1 MLNAKN
7 LLRHALFGALALI
20 GLASLQPAGAASPA
34 TPVQTTARVTGE
46 AGVSAADIDK
56 LVSTLQDDQKRQAL
70 IKQLQTLSAAE
81 KGMSPAPPPTPS
93 DFLSIVTDH
102 LQSIGSDM
110 VDATTVLVGAPSLM
124 GWFNRQV
131 RDPDTRALWEEVG
144 SNIGLIL
151 AAAILA
157 DFVMRQIARAIQRRA
172 TRRVPATWVGRIGLL
187 LLSILLAAL
196 PFFAFLAA
204 AELTAEY
211 LQPRVSTR
219 RVVIVLI
226 HAFVYARLII
236 VVAWTLLLAP
246 RAAGW
251 RLVPVSEETANYLFI
266 WVRRFTQVA
275 FYGFALIPAAW
286 WLGAPGAVSAI
297 VQKLVALLLAV
308 LGILFVLQNRHAVA
322 HWIRPHRR
330 PVTDPEGAAD
340 AAATRDTTGEVPP
353 PVSGTVAVIRHRI
366 AEVWHILAIVY
377 MVTIFAVYALK
388 IEGGFTFVFRATALT
403 VVILVAVRLFGRG
416 IKRLTDRGFAI
427 PADLRER
434 FPTLEARANRY
445 VPVLNIAAVIVLWG
459 FAVLGLLEAWGFG
472 SFAWLSSAT
481 GRQMTGSAI
490 TILII
495 LAVAFG
501 CWEIFNAAID
511 RYLAG
516 VDANGQRISRS
527 ARIRT
532 LLPFARN
539 AVWISLLLVVVLLV
553 LSELG
558 INIAPLLAGAGVV
571 GLAIGFG
578 SQALVKDII
587 TGLFMLVEDTIAV
600 GDVVDL
606 GGGNTGVIEAISIR
620 TIKLRDNAGS
630 VHTIPY
636 STVTQVRNLTKDFA
650 YHVIDLTVAYGSDP
664 DRVIEILKSVY
675 EDMKDDPAFG
685 PFMIAD
691 IEIFGLNGFAPNT
704 MNFQGRIKTLPMKQ
718 WAIGREYSR
727 RLKRALDEA
736 KIYLP
741 GMVPGA
747 IQTIDF
753 GDRAAQVLS
762 QLQLVMPQAL
772 VPKPPAE
779 EPEPEAAPRKPAAK
793 PA

>member
-1 MLNAKN
+1 MSNMKN
-7 LLRHALFGALALI
+7 PLSRALFCALALFSL
-20 GLASLQPAGAASPA
+20 GLAALPAAAGT
-34 TPVQTTARVTGE
+34 TPVQVTDQ
-46 AGVSAADIDK
+46 AGVSDADIDK

-70 IKQLQTLSAAE
+70 IKQLQTLSAAQ
-81 KGMSPAPPPTPS
+81 KGTEPAAPPTPS
-93 DFLSIVTDH
+93 DFLSVVTDH

-110 VDATTVLVGAPSLM
+110 VDATTVLVAAPNLM

-131 RDPDTRALWEEVG
+131 HDADTLASWEEVG
-144 SNIGLIL
+144 RNVGMIL

-157 DFVMRQIARAIQRRA
+157 DLITRQIAKAAYMRAV
-172 TRRVPATWVGRIGLL
+172 RRVPTTWVGRISMLVL
-187 LLSILLAAL
+187 AILLAAV
-196 PFFAFLAA
+196 PFCAFLVAA
-204 AELTAEY
+204 DLAAEY
-211 LQPRVSTR
+211 LQPKLSTR
-219 RVVIVLI
+219 RVLIVLI
-226 HAFVYARLII
+226 HAWVYARLII
-236 VVAWTLLLAP
+236 VTSWALLLAP
-246 RAAGW
+246 RTSGW
-251 RLVPVSEETANYLFI
+251 ALVPVGEETANYLFI

-275 FYGFALIPAAW
+275 FYGFALIPAFW

-297 VQKLVALLLAV
+297 VQKLVALLLTV
-308 LGILFVLQNRHAVA
+308 LGILFVLQNRQAVA
-322 HWIRPHRR
+322 QWVRPRPR
-330 PVTDPEGAAD
+330 PVADPEAAAD
-340 AAATRDTTGEVPP
+340 ASAMHDTASEAPQP
-353 PVSGTVAVIRHRI
+353 RVSGTIEVVRHRI
-366 AEVWHILAIVY
+366 AEVWHVLAIVY
-377 MVTIFAVYALK
+377 MITIFAVYALK
-388 IEGGFTFVFRATALT
+388 IEGGFIFVFRATALT
-403 VVILVAVRLFGRG
+403 VAILIGVRLFGRG
-416 IKRLTDRGFAI
+416 IRRLTERGFAI
-427 PADLRER
+427 PTDLHDR

-445 VPVLNIAAVIVLWG
+445 VPVLNVGAIFVLWA
-459 FAVLGLLEAWGFG
+459 FAALGLLEAWGFK
-472 SFAWLSSAT
+472 SFAWLSSAA
-481 GRQMTGSAI
+481 GRQLTGSAI
-490 TILII
+490 TIVVI

-516 VDANGQRISRS
+516 IDSHGQRISRS
-527 ARIRT
+527 ARVRT

-600 GDVVDL
+600 GEIVDL

-664 DRVIEILKSVY
+664 EQVIALLKTVY
-675 EDMKDDPAFG
+675 EDMKKDPAFG
-685 PFMIAD
+685 PFMLAE
-691 IEIFGLNGFAPNT
+691 IEVFGLNGFAPNS

-727 RLKRALDEA
+727 RLKRALDDA
-736 KIYLP
+736 KVYLP
-741 GMVPGA
+741 GMVPGGT
-747 IQTIDF
+747 QVIDF
-753 GDRAAQVLS
+753 ADRAAEVLGK
-762 QLQLVMPQAL
+762 LQFAAPQQAAAEPDKDAPPPKL
-772 VPKPPAE
+772 VPRKADASPA
-779 EPEPEAAPRKPAAK
+779 
-793 PA
+793 

>member
-1 MLNAKN
+1 MSNPATLI
-7 LLRHALFGALALI
+7 RRALI
-20 GLASLQPAGAASPA
+20 GAFLLFGLGLA
-34 TPVQTTARVTGE
+34 TPSQAAAAAANAKQVTNE
-46 AGVSAADIDK
+46 AGVSAADIDR
-56 LVSTLQDDQKRQAL
+56 LVGTLQDEQKRQAL

-81 KGMSPAPPPTPS
+81 KGANPPAPPAPS
-93 DFLSIVTDH
+93 DLLSIVGDH

-110 VDATTVLVGAPSLM
+110 VDATTVVIGAPHLM
-124 GWFNRQV
+124 GWFDRQV
-131 RDPDTRALWEEVG
+131 SDPTARDAWEEVG
-144 SNIGLIL
+144 RNIGLIL

-157 DFVMRQIARAIQRRA
+157 DFLMRQVARVIHRRA
-172 TRRVPATWVGRIGLL
+172 TRRNPTTWLGRISLL
-187 LLSILLAAL
+187 VLAILLAAL
-196 PFFAFLAA
+196 PFFAFLTA
-204 AELTAEY
+204 AEVTADY
-211 LQPRVSTR
+211 LQPRETTR
-219 RVVIVLI
+219 RVAIVLI
-226 HAFVYARLII
+226 HAFVYARLVI
-236 VVAWTLLLAP
+236 VTSWTLLLAP

-251 RLVPVSEETANYLFI
+251 TLVPVSEETANYLFI
-266 WVRRFTQVA
+266 WVRRFTQVG

-286 WLGAPGAVSAI
+286 WMGAPGAISA
-297 VQKLVALLLAV
+297 VLQKLVALLMTI
-308 LGILFVLQNRHAVA
+308 LGCLFVLQNRQAVGQ
-322 HWIRPHRR
+322 WLRPHRR
-330 PVTDPEGAAD
+330 AVADPEGQAD
-340 AAATRDTTGEVPP
+340 AAATRNAEDEAPAGP
-353 PVSGTVAVIRHRI
+353 SGTLEVLRYRLS
-366 AEVWHILAIVY
+366 EVWHALAILY
-377 MVTIFAVYALK
+377 IVTIFVVYALK
-388 IEGGFTFVFRATALT
+388 IEGGFVFVFRASAFTIG
-403 VVILVAVRLFGRG
+403 ILVAVRLLGRG
-416 IKRLTDRGFAI
+416 IKRLTERGFAV

-445 VPVLNIAAVIVLWG
+445 VPVLNIAATVVLWG
-459 FAVLGLLEAWGFG
+459 FMALALLEAWGFG
-472 SFAWLSSAT
+472 SFAWLSSSS
-481 GRQMTGSAI
+481 GRQLAGSAL
-490 TILII
+490 TIVLI
-495 LAVAFG
+495 LAIAFG
-501 CWEIFNAAID
+501 CWEIFNAAVD

-516 VDANGQRISRS
+516 VDSRGQRVSRS
-527 ARIRT
+527 ARVRT

-539 AVWISLLLVVVLLV
+539 AVWISLLLLVVLLI

-650 YHVIDLTVAYGSDP
+650 YHVIDLSVAYGSDP
-664 DRVIEILKSVY
+664 DQVIAILRQVY
-675 EDMKDDPAFG
+675 EGMKSDPAFG
-685 PFMIAD
+685 PFMIAE
-691 IEIFGLNGFAPNT
+691 IEIFGLASFAPNT
-704 MNFQGRIKTLPMKQ
+704 LNFQGRIKTLPMKQ
-718 WAIGREYSR
+718 WAIGREFSL

-762 QLQLVMPQAL
+762 ELQLVL
-772 VPKPPAE
+772 PPAA
-779 EPEPEAAPRKPAAK
+779 AAPSRPAAAETEIVAEPGAPVAK

>member
-1 MLNAKN
+1 MSNMKH
-7 LLRHALFGALALI
+7 LLRSTFFGAFALVVWV
-20 GLASLQPAGAASPA
+20 LTALPA
-34 TPVQTTARVTGE
+34 TAAATPAQVVDQ

-56 LVSTLQDDQKRQAL
+56 LVSTLQDDQKRQQL

-81 KGMSPAPPPTPS
+81 KGMAPAPPPTPS
-93 DFLSIVTDH
+93 DLLSVVTDH

-110 VDATTVLVGAPSLM
+110 VDATTVLVAAPNLM
-124 GWFNRQV
+124 GWFNRQI
-131 RDPDTRALWEEVG
+131 RDPAALATWEEVG
-144 SNIGLIL
+144 QNVGLIL

-157 DFVMRQIARAIQRRA
+157 DVVMRQIAKLIHRRA
-172 TRRVPATWVGRIGLL
+172 TRRVPTTWVGRIGML
-187 LLSILLAAL
+187 LLSILLAAI
-196 PFFAFLAA
+196 PFCAFLIAA
-204 AELTAEY
+204 DLAAEY
-211 LQPRVSTR
+211 LQPRLSTR

-226 HAFVYARLII
+226 HAWVYARLII
-236 VVAWTLLLAP
+236 VTSWALLLAP
-246 RAAGW
+246 RTAGW
-251 RLVPVSEETANYLFI
+251 RLVRVSEETANYLFI

-275 FYGFALIPAAW
+275 FYGFALIPAFW

-297 VQKLVALLLAV
+297 VQKLVALLLTV
-308 LGILFVLQNRHAVA
+308 LGILFVLQNRQAVA
-322 HWIRPHRR
+322 QWIRPNPR
-330 PVTDPEGAAD
+330 PVADPEGAAD
-340 AAATRDTTGEVPP
+340 ASATRDTDGEEPP
-353 PVSGTVAVIRHRI
+353 PVSGTIEVIRHRL
-366 AEVWHILAIVY
+366 AEIWHVLAMVY

-388 IEGGFTFVFRATALT
+388 IEGGFVFVFRATALT
-403 VVILVAVRLFGRG
+403 VAILIAIRLLGRG
-416 IKRLTDRGFAI
+416 IRRLTERGFAI
-427 PADLRER
+427 PADLRDR
-434 FPTLEARANRY
+434 FPTLEGRANRY
-445 VPVLNIAAVIVLWG
+445 VPVLNAGAIVVLWA
-459 FAVLGLLEAWGFG
+459 FAALALLEAWGFG

-481 GRQMTGSAI
+481 GRQLTGSLV
-490 TILII
+490 TIVII

-516 VDANGQRISRS
+516 VDSRGQRVSRS
-527 ARIRT
+527 ARVRT

-539 AVWISLLLVVVLLV
+539 AVWISLLLLVVLLV

-600 GDVVDL
+600 GEVVDL

-650 YHVIDLTVAYGSDP
+650 FHVIDLTVAYGSDP
-664 DRVIEILKSVY
+664 DQVTALLKSVY
-675 EDMKDDPAFG
+675 DDMKQDPAFG
-685 PFMIAD
+685 PFMIAE

-753 GDRAAQVLS
+753 GDRAAQVMSELRFA
-762 QLQLVMPQAL
+762 VPPPPAGTPA
-772 VPKPPAE
+772 PKP
-779 EPEPEAAPRKPAAK
+779 EPKPKRAPRKPVVKSA
-793 PA
+793 

>member
-1 MLNAKN
+1 MSNPSN
-7 LLRHALFGALALI
+7 LLRRTLFGLLLLV
-20 GLASLQPAGAASPA
+20 GLCHASPLSA
-34 TPVQTTARVTGE
+34 AAPTTAGPAQVADQ

-56 LVSTLQDDQKRQAL
+56 LVGTLQDDQKRQQL
-70 IKQLQTLSAAE
+70 IKQLQTLSAVQ
-81 KGMSPAPPPTPS
+81 KGTEPAAPPTPS
-93 DFLSIVTDH
+93 DLLSVVTDH
-102 LQSIGSDM
+102 LQGIGSDM
-110 VDATTVLVGAPSLM
+110 VDATTVLVGAPHLM
-124 GWFNRQV
+124 GWLKQQIY
-131 RDPDTRALWEEVG
+131 DPAERSAWEEVG
-144 SNIGLIL
+144 RNIGLIL

-157 DFVMRQIARAIQRRA
+157 DFIMRRVAKAIHLRA
-172 TRRVPATWVGRIGLL
+172 TRRNPATWVGRISLL
-187 LLSILLAAL
+187 VLAVLLAAL
-196 PFFAFLAA
+196 PFFAFLVAA
-204 AELTAEY
+204 DLTADY
-211 LQPRVSTR
+211 LQPRESTR
-219 RVVIVLI
+219 RVAIVLI

-236 VVAWTLLLAP
+236 VTSWTLLLAP

-251 RLVPVSEETANYLFI
+251 ALVPVSEETANYLFI

-286 WLGAPGAVSAI
+286 WLGTPGAVSAI
-297 VQKLVALLLAV
+297 LQKLVALLLTV
-308 LGILFVLQNRHAVA
+308 LGVLFVLQNRQAVA
-322 HWIRPHRR
+322 QWLRPHPR
-330 PVTDPEGAAD
+330 PVTDPEAAAD
-340 AAATRDTTGEVPP
+340 ASATRDTDGEVSPP
-353 PVSGTVAVIRHRI
+353 ATGTIAMIRHRL
-366 AEVWHILAIVY
+366 AEVWHVLAIIY
-377 MVTIFAVYALK
+377 IVTIFAVYALK
-388 IEGGFTFVFRATALT
+388 IEGGFIFVFRATALT
-403 VVILVAVRLFGRG
+403 VVVLVSARLLGRG
-416 IKRLTDRGFAI
+416 IKRLTERGFAI
-427 PADLRER
+427 PGDLKDR
-434 FPTLEARANRY
+434 FPTLEGRANRY
-445 VPVLNIAAVIVLWG
+445 VPVLNVAAIVVVWA
-459 FAVLGLLEAWGFG
+459 FAALGLLEAWGFG
-472 SFAWLSSAT
+472 SLAWLSSAT
-481 GRQMTGSAI
+481 GRQLTGSTI
-490 TILII
+490 TIVLI

-501 CWEIFNAAID
+501 CWEIFNAAVD

-516 VDANGQRISRS
+516 VDSHGQRISRS
-527 ARIRT
+527 ARVRT

-539 AVWISLLLVVVLLV
+539 AVWILLLLLVVLLV

-636 STVTQVRNLTKDFA
+636 STVTQIRNMTKDFA

-664 DRVIEILKSVY
+664 DQVIAILQAVY
-675 EDMKDDPAFG
+675 ADMKSDPAFG
-685 PFMIAD
+685 PFMIAE

-718 WAIGREYSR
+718 WAIGREFSR
-727 RLKRALDEA
+727 RLKRALDDA

-762 QLQLVMPQAL
+762 QLQLGMPQSAAPAPAEPA
-772 VPKPPAE
+772 PKPKR
-779 EPEPEAAPRKPAAK
+779 APRKAAAK

>member
-1 MLNAKN
+1 MSNPSN
-7 LLRHALFGALALI
+7 LLRRILFCALVLVGF
-20 GLASLQPAGAASPA
+20 GLAQQPVAAATAASPK
-34 TPVQTTARVTGE
+34 QVTDQ
-46 AGVSAADIDK
+46 AGVSADDLDK
-56 LVSTLQDDQKRQAL
+56 LVSTLQDDQKRQQL
-70 IKQLQTLSAAE
+70 IKQLQTLSTAE
-81 KGMSPAPPPTPS
+81 KGAAPPPPPPTPS
-93 DFLSIVTDH
+93 DLLSVVTEH
-102 LQSIGSDM
+102 LQGIGSDM
-110 VDATTVLVGAPSLM
+110 VDATTVLIGAPHLM

-131 RDPDTRALWEEVG
+131 YDPAARTVWEEVG
-144 SNIGLIL
+144 RNIGLIL
-151 AAAILA
+151 AAAILS
-157 DFVMRQIARAIQRRA
+157 DFVMRQLAQAIHRRA
-172 TRRVPATWVGRIGLL
+172 TRRNPKTWLGRIGLL
-187 LLSILLAAL
+187 LLAILLAGL
-196 PFFAFLAA
+196 PFFAFLIAA
-204 AELTAEY
+204 DLTADY
-211 LQPRVSTR
+211 LQPRESTR
-219 RVVIVLI
+219 RVAIVLI

-236 VVAWTLLLAP
+236 VTSWTLLLAP

-251 RLVPVSEETANYLFI
+251 TLVPVTEETANYLFI

-297 VQKLVALLLAV
+297 VQKLVALLLTV
-308 LGILFVLQNRHAVA
+308 LGILFVLQNRQSVA
-322 HWIRPHRR
+322 QWLRPHRR
-330 PVTDPEGAAD
+330 PVADPEAAAD
-340 AAATRDTTGEVPP
+340 ASATRDTAGEVPEP
-353 PVSGTVAVIRHRI
+353 ASGTISIIRHRL

-377 MVTIFAVYALK
+377 IVTIFAVYALK
-388 IEGGFTFVFRATALT
+388 IEGGFIFVFRATAFT
-403 VVILVAVRLFGRG
+403 IAILIAVRLFGRG
-416 IKRLTDRGFAI
+416 IKRLTERGFAI
-427 PADLRER
+427 PGDLRER

-445 VPVLNIAAVIVLWG
+445 VPVLNLAAIVVIWG
-459 FAVLGLLEAWGFG
+459 FAILGFLEAWGFG
-472 SFAWLSSAT
+472 SFAWLRSAT
-481 GRQMTGSAI
+481 GRQLTGSTI
-490 TILII
+490 TIALI

-501 CWEIFNAAID
+501 CWEIFNAAVD

-516 VDANGQRISRS
+516 VDSRGQRISRS
-527 ARIRT
+527 ARVRT

-539 AVWISLLLVVVLLV
+539 AVWILLLLLVVLLV

-600 GDVVDL
+600 GDIVDL

-664 DRVIEILKSVY
+664 DIVIAILQAVY
-675 EDMKDDPAFG
+675 EDMKGDPAFG
-685 PFMIAD
+685 PFMLAE
-691 IEIFGLNGFAPNT
+691 IEIFGLNGFAPNA
-704 MNFQGRIKTLPMKQ
+704 MSFQGRIKTLPMKQ
-718 WAIGREYSR
+718 WAIGREFSR
-727 RLKRALDEA
+727 RLKRALDDA

-753 GDRAAQVLS
+753 GERAAKVLS
-762 QLQLVMPQAL
+762 QLQFAMPQAA
-772 VPKPPAE
+772 PPQPIE
-779 EPEPEAAPRKPAAK
+779 EPPNPAPGKPAAE